1 MKKIIGVLRPF
12 DIQQTFYVYQDGNK
26 IGSFHTTI
34 PELDVDIL
42 KYAKQYDVDQ
52 VDFSGAAHYVS
63 GLIQKIQKKEIEKY
77 QYNKLIFNC
86 I

>member
-1 MKKIIGVLRPF
+1 MRKIIGVLRPF
-12 DIQQTFYVYQDGNK
+12 DLQQTFYIYQDGNK
-26 IGSFHTTI
+26 ISSFQTTI
-34 PELDVDIL
+34 ENLDEDIL
-42 KYAKQYDVDQ
+42 NYAKQYDVDQ
-52 VDFSGAAHYVS
+52 VDFSGAVHYVS

>member
-1 MKKIIGVLRPF
+1 MRKIIGVLRPF
-12 DIQQTFYVYQDGNK
+12 DLQQTFYIYQDGNK
-26 IGSFHTTI
+26 ISSFQTTI
-34 PELDVDIL
+34 ENLDEDIL
-42 KYAKQYDVDQ
+42 NYAKQYNIDQ

>member
-26 IGSFHTTI
+26 ISSFQTTI
-34 PELDVDIL
+34 ENLDEDIL
-42 KYAKQYDVDQ
+42 NYAKQYNVDQ

-63 GLIQKIQKKEIEKY
+63 GLIQKIQKKEMEKY

>member
-1 MKKIIGVLRPF
+1 MRKIIGVLRPF
-12 DIQQTFYVYQDGNK
+12 DLQQTLYIYQDSNK
-26 IGSFHTTI
+26 ISSFQTTI
-34 PELDVDIL
+34 ENLDEDIL
-42 KYAKQYDVDQ
+42 NYAKQYNIDQ

>member
-1 MKKIIGVLRPF
+1 MRKIIGVLRPF
-12 DIQQTFYVYQDGNK
+12 DLQQTFYIYQDSNK
-26 IGSFHTTI
+26 ISSFQTTI
-34 PELDVDIL
+34 ENLDEDIL
-42 KYAKQYDVDQ
+42 NYAKQYNIDQ

-63 GLIQKIQKKEIEKY
+63 RLIQKIQKKELEKY